1 MKFTIIHAGDFKLDG
16 GAMFGVVPKTMWSK
30 LNPPDEN
37 NLCTWSMRSLLIE
50 SGERKILIDTG
61 IGNKQDEKFRSH
73 FFPTAPMGILDSLKE
88 KNIAPTEITDVF
100 LTHLHFDHCGGAMY
114 KDESGTLQLT
124 FPNAQYWTNQKQW
137 DWALDPN
144 PREAASFLKENL
156 LPLQASGQL
165 HFIDIDQDDVDWIE
179 GIKLRPV
186 FGHTEAMM
194 LPIIPYK
201 NTKLIYC
208 ADLIPSSMHL
218 GLPYVMSYDLRPLTT
233 IAEKNRLLIEAI
245 ENDYYLFYEHDPKV
259 AISKVALND
268 KNRTIATEMRSE
280 I

>member
-16 GAMFGVVPKTMWSK
+16 GAMFGVVPKSMWSK

-50 SGERKILIDTG
+50 TDNRKILIDTG
-61 IGNKQDEKFRSH
+61 IGNKQNEKFRSH
-73 FFPTAPMGILDSLKE
+73 FFPTAPMGIVDSLNE
-88 KNIAPTEITDVF
+88 KNIKPTDITDVF

-114 KDESGTLQLT
+114 NDDSGNTQLT
-124 FPNAQYWTNQKQW
+124 FPKARYWTNQKQW

-156 LPLQASGQL
+156 LPLKDSGQL
-165 HFIDIDQDDVDWIE
+165 HFIDIDQDDVDWVE

-186 FGHTEAMM
+186 YGHTEAMM

-201 NTKLIYC
+201 NSKLIYC
-208 ADLIPSSMHL
+208 ADLLPSSMHL

-233 IAEKNRLLIEAI
+233 ITEKNRLLIEAVK
-245 ENDYYLFYEHDPKV
+245 NDYYLFYEHDPKI
-259 AISKVALND
+259 AISKVSLNE
-268 KNRTIATEMRSE
+268 KNKTIATELSTE